1 MLASEKIERE
11 TTLPSEGN
19 LVTTGAP
26 ENKYDLSITIIL
38 QNTIKIKL
46 NSKKVSDE
54 RKSVKRSY
62 DVDSTGEESELEKDT
77 TLFLWLAVKNKRS
90 QYCKH
95 KCCGYTA

>member
-11 TTLPSEGN
+11 TTLPSECN

-38 QNTIKIKL
+38 QNAIKVKL

-62 DVDSTGEESELEKDT
+62 VSGEESELEKDT
-77 TLFLWLAVKNKRS
+77 TLFLWLATEYERS
-90 QYCKH
+90 QYCKN
-95 KCCGYTA
+95 